1 MSATASTLPNVS
13 AVATGSPRSGHR
25 SVCIITQNQ
34 SFGGMEVHTLGLMR
48 TLIERGYR
56 VELVSNRYDRY
67 DEIVRRNGWE
77 TNVRTI
83 HTDLDGILYGRGS
96 DRAGWRAVF
105 ATLESETLV
114 FPKGNYNFGQIGF
127 LRECRRA
134 FKTIVFIEHL
144 EPYERPQSSRK
155 WMGVVPGVGLWWK
168 KRKVLSRF
176 GSRYADRIIAVS
188 GRVRDRLVGDIG
200 YPAGKL
206 SVVRNGVPWQDF
218 ERTAA
223 RTAAFRAQY
232 GIAPEVLVFG
242 MLARL
247 TRDKGIDIAL
257 HAVRRL
263 IDAQPSRRFCL
274 VIAGEGYLG
283 DELKALSRELGLD
296 DVVKFIGFVKHPEDL
311 LAGYDVILFSSRVE
325 GLPLG
330 LLQGMAAG
338 CIPIVTRISGMPE
351 AVDSPEVG
359 WVVEPESAD
368 GVCNAMR
375 AVLSLD
381 DAAVM
386 RAREQA
392 RRRVRDQFDIAES
405 NRQLVELCE
414 SAGKH

>member
-1 MSATASTLPNVS
+1 MSTTSQSLADVTP
-13 AVATGSPRSGHR
+13 VAGTMRQAR
-25 SVCIITQNQ
+25 RKSVCIITQNQ

-48 TLIERGYR
+48 TLIDRGYR
-56 VELVSNRYDRY
+56 IELISNRYDRY
-67 DEIVRRNGWE
+67 DEIVRRNEWE
-77 TNVRTI
+77 PSVRII
-83 HTDLDGILYGRGS
+83 HTDLDGILYGRRS
-96 DRAGWRAVF
+96 DRAGWRQVF
-105 ATLESETLV
+105 SDLESRMLV

-134 FKTIVFIEHL
+134 FERIVFIEHL

-155 WMGVVPGVGLWWK
+155 WLGIVPGIGFWWR
-168 KRKVLSRF
+168 KRKVLSRL
-176 GSRYADRIIAVS
+176 GSRYADRIVAVS

-200 YPAGKL
+200 YPAHKL

-218 ERTAA
+218 ERTDERA
-223 RTAAFRAQY
+223 RAFRQQY
-232 GIAPEVLVFG
+232 GIDPDVFVFG

-263 IDAQPSRRFCL
+263 IDRRPDRRFCL
-274 VIAGEGYLG
+274 VVAGEGYLG
-283 DELKALSRELGLD
+283 EELKALSRELGVD
-296 DVVKFIGFVKHPEDL
+296 EYVKFIGFVKQPEDL

-338 CIPIVTRISGMPE
+338 CIPVVTRISGMPE

-368 GVCNAMR
+368 AVYEAMH
-375 AVLSLD
+375 AVLTLD
-381 DAAVM
+381 AVKIDGL
-386 RAREQA
+386 RHNARS
-392 RRRVRDQFDIAES
+392 RVQQHFDIAEA
-405 NRQLVELCE
+405 NRKLLALCE
-414 SAGKH
+414 ADREY